1 MQMNVKI
8 ENLSKNN
15 TIVFFSTHSL
25 HRTHSLHTQSMCSM
39 LTMCQKY
46 PELSTNWNNGNFYY
60 ICGFNLTIG

>member
-1 MQMNVKI
+1 MNVKI

-39 LTMCQKY
+39 LTMCQKISKLY
-46 PELSTNWNNGNFYY
+46 LIIVKRIKCISIE
-60 ICGFNLTIG
+60 NL